1 MFALHQKGQDYNSV
15 ATVITEIGE
24 TKKRKAAEQ
33 KERGSSSSSSN
44 NKKAK
49 AKEEEGEEEG
59 YEKDEDEDDGKLC
72 KICFASAIDCVLL
85 NCGHLCCCLECP
97 KALQACPMCRSP
109 IERVVKTFV
118 S

>member
-33 KERGSSSSSSN
+33 KERGSSNSN

-49 AKEEEGEEEG
+49 AKEEGKEEEG
-59 YEKDEDEDDGKLC
+59 CEEEDDDDDDGKLC
-72 KICFASAIDCVLL
+72 KICFVSAIDCVLL
-85 NCGHLCCCLECP
+85 NCGHLCCCLECS
-97 KALQACPMCRSP
+97 KALRACPMCRSP